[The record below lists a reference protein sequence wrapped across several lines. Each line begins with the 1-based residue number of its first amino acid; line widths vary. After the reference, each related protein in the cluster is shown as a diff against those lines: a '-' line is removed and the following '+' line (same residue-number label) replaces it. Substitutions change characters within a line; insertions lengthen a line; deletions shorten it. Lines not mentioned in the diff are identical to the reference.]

1 MAMIRPAIKED
12 IPQMLAIYAPY
23 VEHTT
28 VSFEYT
34 PPSEEEFTRRFET
47 ITAQFPWLVW
57 EEAGR
62 VTGYAYA
69 SAPFTRAAYRWCA
82 EPSVYLLPQAQ
93 GRGIG
98 TRLYRALE
106 KILSAQ
112 GYQVVYALI
121 SGNNEKS
128 LHFHAK
134 NGYKQVGFL
143 PDCGYKFE
151 QWIGLCWLE
160 KRLGFVENPSMPPAP
175 WSEIIDNNQKLDDF
189 LM

>member
-1 MAMIRPAIKED
+1 MVRPARKED
-12 IPQMLAIYAPY
+12 IPEMLAIYAPY

-47 ITAQFPWLVW
+47 ITRRFPWLVW
-57 EEAGR
+57 EEEGR

-69 SAPFTRAAYRWCA
+69 SAPFTRAAYQWCA

-93 GRGIG
+93 GRGAG

-106 KILSAQ
+106 KILSMQ
-112 GYQVVYALI
+112 GYQVMYALV
-121 SGNNEKS
+121 SENNEKS
-128 LHFHAK
+128 LYFHTK
-134 NGYKQVGFL
+134 NGYKTVGFL
-143 PDCGYKFE
+143 EKCGYKFE
-151 QWIGLCWLE
+151 KWTGLYWLE
-160 KRLGFVENPSMPPAP
+160 KRLDFVENPSLPSAS
-175 WSEIIDNNQKLDDF
+175 WSEIIQNKQNPDDI